1 MPDTDVTDADEKEN
15 DPDLDAATSVNPG
28 ALARLWGK
36 RSVRVT
42 AVIAAALLAAGIGL
56 GVTGAVHGSVPADAL
71 IPSPPAKNA
80 VFVEDDDGAGQDQ
93 QENILQSSA
102 AGVLRIRSARGTDLG
117 AGFVITRSGFVLA
130 SYSGLQGA
138 GALSARLVMSGKIY
152 PAKLVGADSGAN
164 LALLQLSGTGFK
176 PVAIGTAAGVR
187 VSDRV
192 ASAGGTWAAR
202 GIMLTTGA
210 VTGTDVPVKLDG
222 HQLTG
227 LLADSSLDVPA
238 SQLGGPLFNLS
249 GQVIGLSIGHYG
261 TDAGYV
267 VPIDS
272 ALQLARQLAGQ

>member
-1 MPDTDVTDADEKEN
+1 MSDAGVTDADEKGN
-15 DPDLDAATSVNPG
+15 DPDLDALTSVNPG
-28 ALARLWGK
+28 VLGRLWGK
-36 RSVRVT
+36 RRVRVT
-42 AVIAAALLAAGIGL
+42 AVVTAALLAAGIGL
-56 GVTGAVHGSVPADAL
+56 GVTNAVRGPVAADAL
-71 IPSPPAKNA
+71 IPSPPAKDA
-80 VFVEDDDGAGQDQ
+80 AFVEDDDGAGQDQ
-93 QENILQSSA
+93 QENILQYSA
-102 AGVLRIRSARGTDLG
+102 AGVVRIRSARGTDLG

-138 GALSARLVMSGKIY
+138 GALTARLVMSGKIY
-152 PAKLVGADSGAN
+152 AAKLVGADSEAN
-164 LALLQLSGTGFK
+164 LALMQLSGTGFK
-176 PVAIGTAAGVR
+176 PVAIGTAAGVQLN
-187 VSDRV
+187 DRV
-192 ASAGGTWAAR
+192 ASAGGSWAAT

-210 VTGTDVPVKLDG
+210 VTGIDVPVKLDG

-227 LLADSSLDVPA
+227 LLEDSSLDVPA

>member
-1 MPDTDVTDADEKEN
+1 MPDADVTDVDEKGN
-15 DPDLDAATSVNPG
+15 DPDLDAVTSGNPG

-36 RSVRVT
+36 RSARVT
-42 AVIAAALLAAGIGL
+42 AVITAALLAAGIGL
-56 GVTGAVHGSVPADAL
+56 GVTSALRGSVPADAL
-71 IPSPPAKNA
+71 IPSPPAKDA

-102 AGVLRIRSARGTDLG
+102 AGVLRIRSASGTDLG
-117 AGFVITRSGFVLA
+117 AGFVITRSGFVLT

-138 GALSARLVMSGKIY
+138 GALTARLVMSGKIY
-152 PAKLVGADSGAN
+152 PAKLVGADSEAN

-176 PVAIGTAAGVR
+176 PVAIGTAAGVQLN
-187 VSDRV
+187 DRV

-210 VTGTDVPVKLDG
+210 VTGIDVPVKLDG

-267 VPIDS
+267 VPVDS
-272 ALQLARQLAGQ
+272 ALQLARQIAGQ